1 MEFRVKSV
9 DPNSHLLV
17 CSAINIFGP
26 HIVDSGIS
34 SKEEVEFYGFFLLDG
49 SPDMIESLYHLP
61 GIILEIPRELPGR
74 GDI

>member
-9 DPNSHLLV
+9 DPKSHLLV

-26 HIVDSGIS
+26 HILDSGIPS
-34 SKEEVEFYGFFLLDG
+34 EKEKDFYGFFLLDG

-61 GIILEIPRELPGR
+61 GIILEIPRELPRGR
-74 GDI
+74 DI

>member
-1 MEFRVKSV
+1 VEFRVKSV
-9 DPNSHLLV
+9 DPKSHLLV

-26 HIVDSGIS
+26 HIIDSGIS
-34 SKEEVEFYGFFLLDG
+34 SMKNDEFYGFFLLDG
-49 SPDMIESLYHLP
+49 SPDIIESLYHLP

>member
-1 MEFRVKSV
+1 VEFKVKSV
-9 DPNSHLLV
+9 DPKSHLLV

-26 HIVDSGIS
+26 HIVDSGIF
-34 SKEEVEFYGFFLLDG
+34 SKVGEEFYGFFLLEG

-61 GIILEIPRELPGR
+61 GIILEIPRELPGK